1 MINDVS
7 RLGPISP
14 QRETGGGEQKVDSKG
29 PSFQDLLKE
38 KSKVPVETA
47 IPTDIKFSAHAA
59 DRMASRKIK
68 LDPFDITKLEQGIEK
83 ARLKGSQNTLML
95 LGENAF
101 IVNVKNSTV
110 VTAMDRAMMKEN
122 VFTNIDSTIVL

>member
-1 MINDVS
+1 MINDI
-7 RLGPISP
+7 RGLGTVTP
-14 QRETGGGEQKVDSKG
+14 QRESDGQKVDNKG

-68 LDPFDITKLEQGIEK
+68 LDPVDMTKLEQGLEK
-83 ARLKGSQNTLML
+83 ARQKGSQNTLML

-110 VTAMDRAMMKEN
+110 VTAMDRAMMKDN
-122 VFTNIDSTIVL
+122 PFTNIDSTIVL